1 MTFYFFLRKGADSE
15 VVKRRQLLSKI
26 RTCNVRNSCWVV
38 NLAMSLA
45 APAWGS
51 GDQTHSRLVGVL
63 GSSEAVSSAGQPGS
77 IPGRHPWKSQ
87 DRGPALPRWHI
98 LLPTYSP
105 ANSVRGA
112 LGNKSQGRQQ
122 EALWHLS
129 SHRLP
134 AAAQATVMCTW
145 GWWI

>member
-1 MTFYFFLRKGADSE
+1 MTFYFFLRKGADSK

-77 IPGRHPWKSQ
+77 IPGPTSLEVTGRRPCS
-87 DRGPALPRWHI
+87 PALAHP
-98 LLPTYSP
+98 PP
-105 ANSVRGA
+105 
-112 LGNKSQGRQQ
+112 
-122 EALWHLS
+122 HL
-129 SHRLP
+129 
-134 AAAQATVMCTW
+134 
-145 GWWI
+145 